1 MARKGSQ
8 QKHGFDSNLGNSRKE
23 HFDSVSG
30 HPDNKQG
37 SNVSEPNVVNG
48 EKHLNCNVP
57 RVSLNQEL
65 NSSPHPQARMK
76 SKRKHRKSLKKE
88 KQDTVVSK
96 DTENAEAVGERDS
109 HPHKGEASELSEG
122 KEIPSRND
130 HDSEESDDPRSRP
143 SPSLERPATRETYEY
158 SFVVV
163 FRYLGIIVV
172 SVSKSCIEWIER
184 RKPWIRCLKSIASSA
199 SLYARKKFEQAYPVA
214 LNWIVNFGKV
224 LLLLSMIWFD
234 CCIRGMGSFLCMGT
248 ASLFS
253 IIWWGILSL
262 IAVSRFKFLL
272 ILAGVSTFGLF
283 FGLEIAILTL
293 FVIGLSFL
301 WLYTQIFVAIPVIL
315 GGVILASL
323 KHERIAVLLLTLY
336 SAYCGR
342 TYVGWLGLIL
352 GLNLSFISSDVLV
365 FFLKNNLNEQNS
377 DSSPEQTAGVSA
389 DVGGGG
395 GMPSTTVLNLETT
408 SESEVVRLLN
418 CADHYSALGLSRFQD
433 VDVSTLKRE
442 YRKKAMLV
450 HPDKNM
456 GNERAA
462 DAFKKLQNAY
472 EVLLDSLKRKTYDDE
487 LRSEE
492 LMNYLHSFR
501 STSQKNRGRKSS
513 HAEGVGV
520 DIHAESK
527 RIPCKCGRFH
537 LWICTD
543 RVKNKARWC
552 QECEEF
558 HQARDGEGWVEQ
570 TSHPF
575 FYGLLM
581 KVESPCA
588 YVCVDRR
595 IYDASEWYS
604 CQGMR
609 CTANSHRPSFHVNP
623 SVILKSSSSNE
634 RRSSSSSAAGMP
646 SMEEAATMTEE
657 EFMEW
662 VRNAVQA
669 GLFHNG
675 GGGSSQAAPP
685 PAAAAAAAAAAET
698 GKGSGGA
705 AGGGNRKK
713 KKGKRQ
719 WC

>member
-1 MARKGSQ
+1 MARKGSL

-23 HFDSVSG
+23 PFDSGSA
-30 HPDNKQG
+30 HPYKKQG
-37 SNVSEPNVVNG
+37 SNVSEPNVANG

-65 NSSPHPQARMK
+65 NSSSHPEARTK
-76 SKRKHRKSLKKE
+76 SKQKHRKSLKNE
-88 KQDTVVSK
+88 KRDAVVSK
-96 DTENAEAVGERDS
+96 DTENAEVVGEWDS
-109 HPHKGEASELSEG
+109 HPHKGEASESREA
-122 KEIPSRND
+122 KEIPSHND
-130 HDSEESDDPRSRP
+130 HGSEESDDPKSRH
-143 SPSLERPATRETYEY
+143 SPSLERTATRETYEY
-158 SFVVV
+158 SFVVI
-163 FRYLGIIVV
+163 FRYLGTIGV

-184 RKPWIRCLKSIASSA
+184 RKPWIRRLKSIASNA
-199 SLYARKKFEQAYPVA
+199 SWYARKKVEQAYPVA

-234 CCIRGMGSFLCMGT
+234 CCLRGMGSFLCMGT
-248 ASLFS
+248 ASLLS
-253 IIWWGILSL
+253 IMWWGVLSL

-283 FGLEIAILTL
+283 FGLEIAILTV
-293 FVIGLSFL
+293 FVIGVAFL
-301 WLYTQIFVAIPVIL
+301 WIYTQIFVAIPVIL
-315 GGVILASL
+315 GGVILSSL
-323 KHERIAVLLLTLY
+323 KHGRIAMLILTLY
-336 SAYCGR
+336 SVYCGR
-342 TYVGWLGLIL
+342 TYVGWLGLVL

-365 FFLKNNLNEQNS
+365 FFLKNNLNEQSS

-395 GMPSTTVLNLETT
+395 GIPSTSVPNLEMT

-433 VDVSTLKRE
+433 VDISTLKRE

-472 EVLLDSLKRKTYDDE
+472 EVLLDSFKRKTYDDE

-501 STSQKNRGRKSS
+501 NTPQKNRGRKFM

-527 RIPCKCGRFH
+527 RIPCKCGKFH

-543 RVKNKARWC
+543 RAKNKARWC

-558 HQARDGEGWVEQ
+558 HPARDGEGWVEQ

-575 FYGLLM
+575 LYGLLM
-581 KVESPCA
+581 KVETPCA
-588 YVCVDRR
+588 YVCVDRK

-609 CTANSHRPSFHVNP
+609 CTANSHKPSFHVNP
-623 SVILKSSSSNE
+623 SVILKSSNE
-634 RRSSSSSAAGMP
+634 RRSSSSSSARMP
-646 SMEEAATMTEE
+646 NMEEAATMTEE

-662 VRNAVQA
+662 VRSAVQA
-669 GLFHNG
+669 GLFNT
-675 GGGSSQAAPP
+675 GGSSSEAAPP
-685 PAAAAAAAAAAET
+685 PPATAET

-705 AGGGNRKK
+705 AGGNKKK

-719 WC
+719 W